1 MVNFSRIH
9 SKADLIGSLN
19 PKAWDAVNPHIPF
32 VFSNAHVDLMVAD
45 VVKSVAVAI
54 TNKAL
59 SREVMDISKSM
70 AKQASTAL
78 AASWEP
84 GDELCPPW
92 PWPFPHPRSWVE
104 NLGFEPDPIPWKPV
118 LAAELVE
125 LAHILIRLSGQTTSK
140 ESNVALK
147 GVATKLVGV
156 AATSI
161 VSEFEN
167 SKNVPRKS
175 FTARKLASKTK
186 KS

>member
-19 PKAWDAVNPHIPF
+19 PKAWDAVNPHTPF

-45 VVKSVAVAI
+45 AVKSVAVVI

-59 SREVMDISKSM
+59 SREVMDISKGM

-78 AASWEP
+78 SASWEP

-92 PWPFPHPRSWVE
+92 PWPFPHPRSWIE
-104 NLGFEPDPIPWKPV
+104 NFGSEPDPLPWKPV
-118 LAAELVE
+118 LAAEMVE
-125 LAHILIRLSGQTTSK
+125 LAHILIRLSGQTTNK

-147 GVATKLVGV
+147 GVATKLAEI
-156 AATSI
+156 AATTI
-161 VSEFEN
+161 VKEFEN
-167 SKNVPRKS
+167 CKTVPRKP
-175 FTARKLASKTK
+175 FPLRKQGK
-186 KS
+186 